1 MKSIIKNQN
10 KLNYNQ
16 NIKYLLSTFL
26 MFFFVLFS
34 NHNCFFSQ
42 YSLNDREKILSEEMA
57 SIKKFNDLEKGMET
71 DLYSLIQLFNSIV
84 DGYLQKKTGLDSR
97 EKRIQIINQYSNNGT
112 LKNWENLKV
121 TFWNEEIKLAKLRKD
136 YLDEGYRQISTL
148 SEYDFKVEKIIEL
161 VKEYEN
167 NDGYSFKEFWPIINN
182 VKKIDQTTQ
191 NYKLLIELAQYF
203 RFFDAFENKED
214 KVAFVYRQDRDGQI
228 KTIVSEDY
236 KQDYI
241 LPFPD
246 VAETN
251 LRNNIKSG
259 SKLNPYIFT
268 DLSLLI
274 EQPSDIKYYDFS
286 KIAKQLISDETFS
299 YVTNLYFNPE
309 TKYTENILSCFLVS
323 TLIGE
328 VKKDE
333 VWHYKEN
340 SKKSEIF
347 INNKSALTDFYA
359 KIGLLKNEASQSFLF
374 TQSTNSN
381 ELSPICQNCIS
392 IGYLEIEQI
401 ELLKKMVKTD
411 MFLNEIPRLIF
422 NFSDIKN
429 ITELKQSINEFDK
442 NILNSFEV
450 KEMYLV
456 ILNKIENLKKSGN
469 SVNIT
474 FINSYVNVYIEQ
486 LIPDFLK
493 LIQTK
498 YINWNIEKEISD
510 LKKLDKNIDQLL
522 NTLQT
527 GEKKHVKKLINKLT
541 TLNYSLERFR
551 AGAPYNSQFVASK
564 QYRNAVFFEI
574 NTLLNQ

>member
-1 MKSIIKNQN
+1 
-10 KLNYNQ
+10 
-16 NIKYLLSTFL
+16 

-57 SIKKFNDLEKGMET
+57 SIKRFNDLEKGMET

-167 NDGYSFKEFWPIINN
+167 NDGYSFKEFWPIINS

-411 MFLNEIPRLIF
+411 VFLNEIPRLIF

>member
-1 MKSIIKNQN
+1 M
-10 KLNYNQ
+10 KLNFKD
-16 NIKYLLSTFL
+16 IVSI
-26 MFFFVLFS
+26 FFKKKKIVDFTLCFVLFY
-34 NHNCFFSQ
+34 NCNCFFSQ
-42 YSLNDREKILSEEMA
+42 NSFNDRNKVLTEELA
-57 SIKKFNDLEKGMET
+57 SITRFNDLEKGVET
-71 DLYSLIQLFNSIV
+71 DLYYLIQLFNSIV
-84 DGYLQKKTGLDSR
+84 DGYLQNKSGLDSR

-121 TFWNEEIKLAKLRKD
+121 SYWDEEIKLAKLRKD
-136 YLDEGYRQISTL
+136 FLDEGFRQISTL

-167 NDGYSFKEFWPIINN
+167 NNGYSLKEFWPIIDNL
-182 VKKIDQTTQ
+182 KKIDQTTQ

-203 RFFDAFENKED
+203 RFFDAFENKEN

-241 LPFPD
+241 LPFPN

-286 KIAKQLISDETFS
+286 KIDKQLISDETFN
-299 YVTNLYFNPE
+299 YVSNLYFNPE
-309 TKYTENILSCFLVS
+309 TKYKENILSCFLVS

-328 VKKDE
+328 VKKDK
-333 VWHYKEN
+333 VSHYLEN
-340 SKKSEIF
+340 SEKSEIF

-411 MFLNEIPRLIF
+411 VFSNEFPRLIVE
-422 NFSDIKN
+422 FSSIKN
-429 ITELKQSINEFDK
+429 IDELKQSINEFDK
-442 NILNSFEV
+442 NILYSFEV
-450 KEMYLV
+450 KEVYLR

-469 SVNIT
+469 SVNTT
-474 FINSYVNVYIEQ
+474 FVTSYFNVYIEQ
-486 LIPDFLK
+486 LIPDFIK
-493 LIQTK
+493 LIKTK

>member
-1 MKSIIKNQN
+1 
-10 KLNYNQ
+10 
-16 NIKYLLSTFL
+16 